1 VAVEATQAIG
11 DVDLGAKDKSCA
23 LIEHGAGEA
32 ERCHRVLRWMLD
44 ELPLLGTPAVRVLP
58 PRPLRDIPEVVSL

>member
-1 VAVEATQAIG
+1 
-11 DVDLGAKDKSCA
+11 
-23 LIEHGAGEA
+23 
-32 ERCHRVLRWMLD
+32 MLD